1 VWLGLLWCLP
11 SSCVARTVE
20 RTWKLPTGNMITMK
34 RFDEATPVRVA
45 RAFGYP
51 GPVLDGS

>member
-1 VWLGLLWCLP
+1 MLP
-11 SSCVARTVE
+11 S
-20 RTWKLPTGNMITMK
+20 GNMITMK

-51 GPVLDGS
+51 GPVLGEYSWTVHRHSGECL

>member
-1 VWLGLLWCLP
+1 LP

-51 GPVLDGS
+51 GPVLGGS